1 MERGKY
7 ANVPFVAV
15 AQFLS
20 VTGLDLSARA
30 YPVGGGLRD
39 SAQIR
44 LLERFRETVS
54 PDIPWQTEVPIPI
67 PGDLRAW
74 DAVLRVGS
82 SRIGVDA
89 ETRLRDFQAV
99 DRRVMLKVRDS
110 GVDLAILLLL
120 SSRANRA
127 VVRDLGSSARINYPI
142 SSAEAR
148 RALEAGRS
156 PGGNAIVLL

>member
-7 ANVPFVAV
+7 ANVSFVAV

-20 VTGLDLSARA
+20 VTGLELSARA

-54 PDIPWQTEVPIPI
+54 PDIRWQTEVPIPI
-67 PGDLRAW
+67 QGDLRAW
-74 DAVLRVGS
+74 DAVMRVGS

-89 ETRLRDFQAV
+89 ETRLRDFQSV

-120 SSRANRA
+120 SSRTNRT
-127 VVRDLGSSARINYPI
+127 VLRDLGASASINYPV
-142 SSAEAR
+142 SSADAR
-148 RALEAGRS
+148 AALVAGRS
-156 PGGNAIVLL
+156 PIGNAIVLM